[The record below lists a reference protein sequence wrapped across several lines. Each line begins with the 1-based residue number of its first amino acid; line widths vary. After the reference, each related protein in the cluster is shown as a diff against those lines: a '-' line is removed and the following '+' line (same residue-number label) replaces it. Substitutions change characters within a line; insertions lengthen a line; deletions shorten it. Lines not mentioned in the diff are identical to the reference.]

1 MTNQKQVGEEG
12 VYLAYSLNSL
22 FIIKEQELKQD
33 RDLKAGADAEATE
46 ECCLLA
52 CSSWFVQ
59 PASL

>member
-33 RDLKAGADAEATE
+33 RDLKAGADAEAME
-46 ECCLLA
+46 ECYLLA
-52 CSSWFVQ
+52 CSS
-59 PASL
+59 